1 MDFKAEK
8 SVLKVDF
15 NQEIQLRISLNDSVF
30 NVIFRKYEKGNA
42 KMFLWTVFFFFLLQ
56 CAYLKTAVYVEN
68 SFANFPGIRDEK
80 KNEWTAGLGLLK
92 LIL

>member
-15 NQEIQLRISLNDSVF
+15 NQEVQLRISLNDSVL

-42 KMFLWTVFFFFLLQ
+42 KMFL
-56 CAYLKTAVYVEN
+56 
-68 SFANFPGIRDEK
+68 
-80 KNEWTAGLGLLK
+80 
-92 LIL
+92 

>member
-15 NQEIQLRISLNDSVF
+15 NKEVQLRISLNDSVF

-42 KMFLWTVFFFFLLQ
+42 KMFL
-56 CAYLKTAVYVEN
+56 
-68 SFANFPGIRDEK
+68 
-80 KNEWTAGLGLLK
+80 
-92 LIL
+92 